1 MRDHFFFAAL
11 LASASWASIV
21 APGQESLTNRDERVL
36 SAVLEHTIRPH
47 VTAVVSGMGIR
58 GVPPLLV
65 LDETMTLCRSQQ
77 GPPPCVRPDDI
88 ATLRRPDRSGS
99 LLGGSG
105 YSGALRSELVDAFN
119 LRNAV
124 SQRFPRLNQ
133 SDVVLI
139 PSVDLTET
147 LKQWQ
152 GKTRGHLVFS
162 SPGYSTDGHAVVI
175 GSYVCGL
182 CGRGWLFV
190 LEQTVDQ
197 WRVIGAYGLW
207 QS

>member
-1 MRDHFFFAAL
+1 MCDHFFLAAL

-21 APGQESLTNRDERVL
+21 APGQDSLTNRDARVF

-47 VTAVVSGMGIR
+47 VTTFVSGMGIR
-58 GVPPLLV
+58 GAPPLLV
-65 LDETMTLCRSQQ
+65 LDETMTLCRSPQ

-88 ATLRRPDRSGS
+88 ETFRKPDRTGS

-105 YSGALRSELVDAFN
+105 YSAALRSELVEFN
-119 LRNAV
+119 LRNAGP
-124 SQRFPRLNQ
+124 RPFPGLNQ
-133 SDVVLI
+133 SDVVLV
-139 PSVDLTET
+139 PSVDLSET

-152 GKTRGHLVFS
+152 GKTWGHLVFS

-175 GSYVCGL
+175 GSYVCGR
-182 CGRGWLFV
+182 CGLGWLFV

-197 WRVIGAYGLW
+197 WRVLGAYGLW
-207 QS
+207 LS